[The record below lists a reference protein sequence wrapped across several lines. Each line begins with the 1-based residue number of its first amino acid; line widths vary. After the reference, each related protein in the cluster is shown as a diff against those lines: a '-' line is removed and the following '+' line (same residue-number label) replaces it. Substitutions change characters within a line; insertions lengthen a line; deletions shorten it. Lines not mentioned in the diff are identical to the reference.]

1 MTIQTSP
8 AQKTAPAATSVTRKS
23 TVAAVFTTPETVLDD
38 YVRLAELAGMEDHLP
53 RDLPTLLKINIS
65 WQYYY
70 PACSTPPWQIEGAVK
85 ALQSNGYT
93 DLIAAHNG
101 TVVVDAREGEVRNK
115 QKVVTDKYNL
125 PNMHLEEDPVR
136 WIEYRPKAKMLAL
149 DDIFPDGIQIPE
161 PFIGKNVVQ
170 LPTMKT
176 HVFTRMTGAMKNAFG
191 GLLNRKRHYTHSVI
205 HETLVDLLAIQK
217 EIHPGIFAMMDGSF
231 AGDGPGPRA
240 MRWHVKNLLLAS
252 ADQVAIDAVAA
263 KLMGFD
269 PMSIKFIRLAHD
281 AGLGCGDPR
290 EIEIAGEDLSGVNWG
305 FSGSENT
312 FASRGQKLI
321 YWGPL
326 KPLEKLLLRSPLVP
340 WAYLASN
347 LYHNVFWMNLIG
359 KRRIREAMKTGLG
372 QAVPELLSAAAALF
386 LIEVLVA
393 EHTDLPALV
402 HRDYEVPP
410 RRVRRHN

>member
-1 MTIQTSP
+1 MLSLSKYERGGPWLASKPELYPPTPRRYNFLMTIQTSP
-8 AQKTAPAATSVTRKS
+8 AQKTASASTSATRKS

-53 RDLPTLLKINIS
+53 KDLPTLLKINIS

-161 PFIGKNVVQ
+161 PFIGKNIVQ

-176 HVFTRMTGAMKNAFG
+176 HVFTKMTGAMKNAFG

-326 KPLEKLLLRSPLVP
+326 KPLEKLLLRSPMVP

-359 KRRIREAMKTGLG
+359 KRRIREAMKTDWGK
-372 QAVPELLSAAAALF
+372 LF
-386 LIEVLVA
+386 QS
-393 EHTDLPALV
+393 
-402 HRDYEVPP
+402 Y
-410 RRVRRHN
+410 